1 MEFEQAEIK
10 LSLHKLTPLTTHFV
24 RGIFLAFKTA
34 FLALL
39 YSFFNFLLNSDIKKE

>member
-24 RGIFLAFKTA
+24 RGVLFIV
-34 FLALL
+34 
-39 YSFFNFLLNSDIKKE
+39 